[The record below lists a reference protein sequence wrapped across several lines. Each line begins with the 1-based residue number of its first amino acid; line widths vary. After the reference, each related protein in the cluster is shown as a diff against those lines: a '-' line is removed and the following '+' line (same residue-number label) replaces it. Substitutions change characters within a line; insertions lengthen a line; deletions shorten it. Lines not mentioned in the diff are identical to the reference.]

1 MTYYSEKIMTYEG
14 KSLNEFINLFT
25 EEEIEEMR
33 EVLVDQCDVVHDP
46 EDKEAIVMDIVSN
59 WISDNVKQRCTN
71 AETAQLFNV
80 YMNIM

>member
-1 MTYYSEKIMTYEG
+1 MIYYNEKIMTYEG
-14 KSLNEFINLFT
+14 NNFNEFINLFT

-33 EVLVDQCDVVHDP
+33 EVLADQCKVVHDP
-46 EDKEAIVMDIVSN
+46 EDKEGIVMDIVSN
-59 WISDNVKQRCTN
+59 WISDNVINRYAN